1 MRSTTTISRNGG
13 TKIAR
18 KKREWYPGAKYHI
31 MFRGVRKHILF
42 QEEDD
47 YHTFMKIL
55 ELVKQRY
62 SFELNSYCLM
72 TNHVHLLLTTEKDEI
87 WKIMKM
93 LLSRYAMEYNHKYAY
108 TGHVFER
115 RYHAILIEDPVYFL
129 EVSRYIHLN
138 PVKAR
143 MVTDP
148 LNYDYSSYAVLIG
161 RKENPIVNP
170 DELLNM
176 WKTEKK
182 EKYRIF
188 VEGKL
193 SHMETEI
200 QIQKEIGEDDDW
212 LPW

>member
-1 MRSTTTISRNGG
+1 
-13 TKIAR
+13 
-18 KKREWYPGAKYHI
+18 
-31 MFRGVRKHILF
+31 MFRGVRRHTLF
-42 QEEDD
+42 QKEED
-47 YHTFMKIL
+47 YQIFRKIL

-93 LLSRYAMEYNHKYAY
+93 LLSRYAIQYNHKYDF

-115 RYHAILIEDPVYFL
+115 RYHAILVEDPVYFL
-129 EVSRYIHLN
+129 EISRYIHLN

-148 LNYDYSSYAVLIG
+148 LKYEYSSYAVFIG
-161 RKENPIVNP
+161 RKEDTLINPEAI
-170 DELLNM
+170 LNM
-176 WKTEKK
+176 WKQDKF

-188 VEGKL
+188 VEGKM
-193 SHMETEI
+193 SHMDTEI
-200 QIQKEIGEDDDW
+200 QIQKEIGEDDYW